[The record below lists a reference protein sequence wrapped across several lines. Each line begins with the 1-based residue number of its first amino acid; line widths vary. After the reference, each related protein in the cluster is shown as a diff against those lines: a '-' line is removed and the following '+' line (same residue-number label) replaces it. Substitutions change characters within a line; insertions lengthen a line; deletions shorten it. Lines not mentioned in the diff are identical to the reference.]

1 MADST
6 ILIYLFN
13 DLKKKIHTLS
23 SKNAM
28 MDLQG
33 TLYMNDIVS
42 ACNTM
47 DSYIESHVPKEEHII
62 PMGVTYE
69 QAYFNLTAI
78 PRKHAG
84 PTPEMRKY
92 AAGEEGK
99 KLNRIDKAIQMGK
112 DLDANKDTPYFTIN

>member
-6 ILIYLFN
+6 ILIRLFT
-13 DLKKKIHTLS
+13 DLKNKIHTLS

-28 MDLQG
+28 MDVQG
-33 TLYMNDIVS
+33 TLYMNDIVT

-47 DSYIESHVPKEEHII
+47 DAYIESHIPKEEHII

-78 PRKHAG
+78 PRRHAG

-92 AAGEEGK
+92 AAEEEGK
-99 KLNRIDKAIQMGK
+99 KLNRIDKAIQLGK
-112 DLDANKDTPYFTIN
+112 ELDANRDKPYFTIN

>member
-33 TLYMNDIVS
+33 TLYMNDIVT

-47 DSYIESHVPKEEHII
+47 DAYIESHVPKEEHII

-78 PRKHAG
+78 PRRHAG
-84 PTPEMRKY
+84 PTQEMRKY
-92 AAGEEGK
+92 AAEEEVK
-99 KLNRIDKAIQMGK
+99 KLSRIDKAIQLGK
-112 DLDANKDTPYFTIN
+112 DLDSNRDKPYFTIN

>member
-6 ILIYLFN
+6 ILIRLFS

-23 SKNAM
+23 SKNVM
-28 MDLQG
+28 MDVQG
-33 TLYMNDIVS
+33 TLYMNDIVA

-47 DSYIESHVPKEEHII
+47 DAYIESHVPKEEHII

-78 PRKHAG
+78 PRRHAG
-84 PTPEMRKY
+84 PTQAMRQY
-92 AAGEEGK
+92 AAEEEGK
-99 KLNRIDKAIQMGK
+99 KLNRIDKAIQLGK
-112 DLDANKDTPYFTIN
+112 DLDANMDKPYFTIN